1 MNMHTKNR
9 ITKYMIL
16 ICMVVCVCLFAVKY
30 ESRADINGA
39 ESQVIGAACSTFYY
53 DGEYYRV
60 KDTYIYQLSNAL
72 DTQYDLTQSQ
82 ANACIDYIYNNVGA
96 GIASG
101 YLYKVTDEAEDT
113 TENAEDTSASTGN
126 DTTNKQEE
134 PAKPNNNETANANPI
149 PNAGSS
155 QVVTVEKKDS
165 GKAKEDALKGAA
177 ELAADMGVNI
187 KYDNGKEGIT
197 ITDQSGN
204 VLISTREA
212 IKNTGFRLNSLVVYV
227 VLIIVVLLAMSVV
240 VFKMKLL
247 ERDFEDEE
255 TD

>member
-1 MNMHTKNR
+1 MNMHNKNR
-9 ITKYMIL
+9 ITKYMIM

-113 TENAEDTSASTGN
+113 TEDTSASTGN
-126 DTTNKQEE
+126 ETTNEQGNA
-134 PAKPNNNETANANPI
+134 AKPGDNATASVNPVQNADH
-149 PNAGSS
+149 G
-155 QVVTVEKKDS
+155 QVVTVEKKDPE
-165 GKAKEDALKGAA
+165 KAKEDALKDAA

-187 KYDNGKEGIT
+187 KYDSGKEGIT

-227 VLIIVVLLAMSVV
+227 VLIMVVLLAMSVL